1 MHNGSQFTVQVDV
14 KLLVMEES
22 ARSST
27 ITIQLTEEVQ
37 FQLQNCAVVAADGNF
52 VLYFFREG
60 VSDGH
65 AFQ

>member
-1 MHNGSQFTVQVDV
+1 
-14 KLLVMEES
+14 MEES